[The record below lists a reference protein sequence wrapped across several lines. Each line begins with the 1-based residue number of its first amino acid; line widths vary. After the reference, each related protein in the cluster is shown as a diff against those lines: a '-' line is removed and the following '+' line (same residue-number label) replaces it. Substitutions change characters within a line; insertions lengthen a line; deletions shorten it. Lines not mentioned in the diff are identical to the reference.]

1 MKKNNLLKIV
11 ILILVVGLIL
21 GLLFF
26 LKSKKVENN
35 SKSENK
41 IENVTDDKPEN
52 KVTEEKEETNLSKL
66 DIEERDEISKEKIE
80 NFLKVYK
87 NSSPKGIL
95 ISLGL
100 IDENYTSNPEDYI
113 DRFYAK
119 TDIKYED
126 FKNKLLEFVTEKLFN
141 SYYDNQGFKNVD
153 EYLCFS
159 DIGGEEREY
168 KVENMSL
175 IDHTDS
181 SMTYEISFFE
191 ESSNN
196 IENAK
201 ITVIEKN
208 NDYVVDIYE
217 KL

>member
-26 LKSKKVENN
+26 FKSKKVENN

-141 SYYDNQGFKNVD
+141 SYYDN
-153 EYLCFS
+153 
-159 DIGGEEREY
+159 
-168 KVENMSL
+168 
-175 IDHTDS
+175 
-181 SMTYEISFFE
+181 
-191 ESSNN
+191 
-196 IENAK
+196 
-201 ITVIEKN
+201 
-208 NDYVVDIYE
+208 
-217 KL
+217 KLP